1 MKIVPSLTLAI
12 IPLVSSRRAG
22 APHRDRPAGGP
33 LTARRGPDPKDCRI
47 AERLREPFFL
57 RGVSMNLTG
66 KKRRGLGTVA
76 AVAFLGLATAACTE
90 VKDTLDGANES
101 VSSIFDDETPL
112 PSGEQDALVDSA
124 ALNALYDE
132 GLRLRDSGADEEA
145 LVRFREA
152 AVRGHGPAAYELGE
166 AYNTGSGVE
175 QDLNEGAKWINAAAT
190 RGEPRAQYVLGSAYY
205 AGDDV
210 EQDFIRAARY
220 LTDSAE
226 QGYAPAQYLL
236 AECYANGRG
245 VTKNLS
251 WAARWYGKAA
261 EQGHTEGAFSYGV
274 VQAAGLGVPENM
286 VAGYSWLS
294 VADQQGHAT
303 AKDIRAA
310 IANNMSAEELQRGK
324 AGAAAFEAVGD
335 SVFADKPTIMFVQH
349 SLNQLGFNAGVVDGL
364 MGPRTRGAIG
374 AFLSS
379 LGAEADTA
387 VTPELVQRLFESQQN
402 TA

>member
-1 MKIVPSLTLAI
+1 
-12 IPLVSSRRAG
+12 
-22 APHRDRPAGGP
+22 
-33 LTARRGPDPKDCRI
+33 
-47 AERLREPFFL
+47 
-57 RGVSMNLTG
+57 MNLTG
-66 KKRRGLGTVA
+66 KKRRGFGTVA
-76 AVAFLGLATAACTE
+76 AVAVLGLVTAACTE

-124 ALNALYDE
+124 TLNALYDE
-132 GLRLRDSGADEEA
+132 GLRLRSNGAEEDA

-152 AVRGHGPAAYELGE
+152 ALRGHGPAAYELGE
-166 AYNTGSGVE
+166 AYNAGRGVE

-286 VAGYSWLS
+286 VSGYSWLS
-294 VADQQGHAT
+294 VADQRGHAT

-310 IANNMSAEELQRGK
+310 IANNMSAEELERGK
-324 AGAAAFEAVGD
+324 AGAAAFQVAEEA
-335 SVFADKPTIMFVQH
+335 VFADKPTVMFVQH

-374 AFLSS
+374 AYLSS
-379 LGAEADTA
+379 VGAEGETA
-387 VTPELVQRLFESQQN
+387 VTPDLVQRLFESQQN

>member
-1 MKIVPSLTLAI
+1 MI
-12 IPLVSSRRAG
+12 
-22 APHRDRPAGGP
+22 
-33 LTARRGPDPKDCRI
+33 
-47 AERLREPFFL
+47 
-57 RGVSMNLTG
+57 LTG
-66 KKRRGLGTVA
+66 KGRRGFGTVA
-76 AVAFLGLATAACTE
+76 AVVLIGSVAAGCTE
-90 VKDTLDGANES
+90 VKDTLEGASES

-112 PSGEQDALVDSA
+112 PSGEQGALVDSA

-132 GLRLRDSGADEEA
+132 GLRLREGGAEEEA

-166 AYNTGSGVE
+166 AYNAGRGVD
-175 QDLNEGAKWINAAAT
+175 QDLDEGAKWINAAAT

-210 EQDFIRAARY
+210 QQDFIRAVRY
-220 LTDSAE
+220 LGDSAE

-274 VQAAGLGVPENM
+274 VQAAGLGVPENL
-286 VAGYSWLS
+286 VSGYSWLS

-303 AKDIRAA
+303 ALEIRAA
-310 IANNMSAEELQRGK
+310 IANNMSAQELQSGK
-324 AGAAAFEAVGD
+324 ARAATFQAVEET
-335 SVFADKPTIMFVQH
+335 VFADKPTIMFVQH

-374 AFLSS
+374 AYLTSV
-379 LGAEADTA
+379 GAESEAA